1 MRLHETRFVVAR
13 RYGDPSLRLLLVSR
27 KEFLRR
33 HMRPTFL
40 PYPYQANEGDYVK
53 QYKPNQGKGELEVH
67 GSVAAETD
75 HGMIGTEEHAREKI
89 EQNEDTT
96 PEEAGERGGGLHDD
110 SLVWGEV
117 WREEGELAEEVR
129 Q

>member
-1 MRLHETRFVVAR
+1 MGVFAAEIKQSCGGSEIE
-13 RYGDPSLRLLLVSR
+13 Y
-27 KEFLRR
+27 
-33 HMRPTFL
+33 
-40 PYPYQANEGDYVK
+40 YQPNEGE
-53 QYKPNQGKGELEVH
+53 GELEVH
-67 GSVAAETD
+67 GSVATETD
-75 HGMIGTEEHAREKI
+75 HGMIGTEEHGREKI